1 MIVIKKNKKMK
12 ITLKSFLLALVL
24 VFFVQSTQAQFFK
37 KLKERAKQKIEQ
49 EAERRAQRRVDRKI
63 DKTFDK
69 TEDVLD
75 GKPISKNKKNKNSDT
90 ENDNSDAS
98 ENMESQEQTSQ
109 ESSSQNAMN
118 DMLGGMLGGNTN
130 VKTKPSY
137 SFAVTA
143 TMEVVNYSKR
153 KPQQSNMKQS
163 YGKGAILAEM
173 TEQNMKMI
181 TDFDNE
187 AAIMLQD
194 KTARVMSL
202 SFMKKMMHQKTGN
215 TEENNTAKME
225 KTGKTKT
232 LNGYLCYQYLITD
245 KNTKVDAWF
254 APNVNFSYQDYLS
267 GLNKMFGNKKANA
280 VSLLNSGKG
289 YVMEMTM
296 FQKGEK
302 QTEMKVVKLE
312 EKPITINLSD
322 YTIEKMF

>member
-12 ITLKSFLLALVL
+12 ITLKSFLLTLVL
-24 VFFVQSTQAQFFK
+24 VFYVQSTQAQFFK

-75 GKPISKNKKNKNSDT
+75 GKPISKNKKKNNSDT
-90 ENDNSDAS
+90 SDS
-98 ENMESQEQTSQ
+98 SNSQEQTTQ

-118 DMLGGMLGGNTN
+118 DMLGGMLGGNKN
-130 VKTKPSY
+130 VKTKSSY

-153 KPQQSNMKQS
+153 KSQQTSMKQS

-187 AAIMLQD
+187 AAIMIQD

-202 SFMKKMMHQKTGN
+202 SFMKKMMHQKTDKSD
-215 TEENNTAKME
+215 ENNTAKME
-225 KTGKTKT
+225 KTGKTKM
-232 LNGYLCYQYLITD
+232 LNGYACYQYIITD
-245 KNTKVDAWF
+245 EDTKVDAWF
-254 APNVNFSYQDYLS
+254 APDVNFSYQDYLS

-296 FQKGEK
+296 FQKGK
-302 QTEMKVVKLE
+302 KLTEMKVIKLE
-312 EKPITINLSD
+312 EKPITINLSE